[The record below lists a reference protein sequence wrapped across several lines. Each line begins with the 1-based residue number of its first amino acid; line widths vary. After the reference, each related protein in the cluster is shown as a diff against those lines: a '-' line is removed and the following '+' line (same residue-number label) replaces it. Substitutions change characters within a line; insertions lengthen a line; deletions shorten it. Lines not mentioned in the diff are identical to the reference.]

1 MSTYSRKVISV
12 QFIALCA
19 LFCHLCSCATLF
31 APGKDDITIKTDP
44 EGAEIF
50 DGADFIGET
59 PLTHSFVRDAFERK
73 ELTIRKKGYKSQ
85 KLYLDRTL
93 EKAALFNFGFI
104 LTTGGATSWGIDALS
119 GHMIRYSPDSYLIE
133 LENEAGSTGTKE
145 QANRQRLRFVIINHD
160 YLRKDIAMGQGEYLR
175 AYYEMRPP
183 GGPFGDYRSYL
194 SHVSRQAHFLLAVND
209 PVEFH
214 HELERESAFPRALI
228 TESRKAV
235 HE

>member
-1 MSTYSRKVISV
+1 MSTDSRKVIMV
-12 QFIALCA
+12 QFIVLCA
-19 LFCHLCSCATLF
+19 LCCHLCSCATIF

-59 PLTHSFVRDAFERK
+59 PLTHSFVRDTVEHK
-73 ELTIRKKGYKSQ
+73 ELTIRKKGFKSQ

-93 EKAALFNFGFI
+93 EKVALLNFGFI

-119 GHMIRYSPDSYLIE
+119 GHLIRYSPDSYFIE
-133 LENEAGSTGTKE
+133 LEKETGQTSRKE
-145 QANRQRLRFVIINHD
+145 QAHRKRLRFVITNQD
-160 YLRKDIAMGQGEYLR
+160 YLKKDIAMGQGEYLR
-175 AYYEMRPP
+175 AYYEMSPP
-183 GGPFGDYRSYL
+183 GGPFDDYRSYL
-194 SHVSRQAHFLLAVND
+194 SRVSGQAQSLLAVND

-214 HELERESAFPRALI
+214 HELERESAFSGALI
-228 TESRKAV
+228 TERQKAA